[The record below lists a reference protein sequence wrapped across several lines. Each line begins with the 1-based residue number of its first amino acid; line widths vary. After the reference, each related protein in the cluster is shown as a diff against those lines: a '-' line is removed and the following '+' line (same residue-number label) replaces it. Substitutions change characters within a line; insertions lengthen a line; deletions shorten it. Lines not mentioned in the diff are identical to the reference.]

1 MLDQPSR
8 AREEAVYTR
17 VVRLLAN
24 TENALSHKSDILHA
38 NFRDGNLSRLPES
51 PRFQFTLK
59 LLGLFSLNRDNRFVP
74 PYDKNIHIAIRRDP
88 HMRDVIEIDD
98 DIFCSRDE
106 FAHRSSDFTRRT
118 REKNQGE
125 EPEPE
130 EPGTGR
136 NPGTDRPL
144 PVARPSF
151 GDRLR
156 NPEIRFGCH
165 IEVGGDRGQPG
176 LHPKTETRKEAV
188 GDRSNNSP

>member
-118 REKNQGE
+118 RDGKNQENQGRRPQSPISTLGPDAAGGKPGGRETRGE
-125 EPEPE
+125 TRGK
-130 EPGTGR
+130 PG
-136 NPGTDRPL
+136 DRP
-144 PVARPSF
+144 PVTS
-151 GDRLR
+151 
-156 NPEIRFGCH
+156 
-165 IEVGGDRGQPG
+165 
-176 LHPKTETRKEAV
+176 
-188 GDRSNNSP
+188 RSAEFW